1 MSDDSSHL
9 TWYDDLPV
17 REIPENIAKLDDD
30 PRASR
35 LSHEQRVTLVY
46 ESAIARVLL
55 EQCERYDDLRSD
67 IEFDGESFE
76 LLRTL
81 ALERARV
88 IAELFLSARRED
100 VAIAEHPFQ
109 GEGLLGAILA
119 LGVLKSCFVA
129 LTGDD
134 PEHGLLLS
142 TDELDA
148 LVLNPLMDA
157 WWEHALPRDEIA
169 PPHFGSG
176 APPPA
181 PPPTDAA
188 NARAAVEAM
197 AASVAASA
205 DDYVALLDAQPDG
218 DRACED
224 ALRLAREIT
233 ALLQANFKR
242 NIDFGLLDA
251 ALNPVDAGAVLMTI
265 ADSCVVLAAP
275 EGDFSRY
282 GMTAAEL
289 DDALSSP
296 GLQAWQNA
304 VAALP

>member
-17 REIPENIAKLDDD
+17 REIQENIAKLDDD

-35 LSHEQRVTLVY
+35 LSLEQRVTLVY

-100 VAIAEHPFQ
+100 VGIADHSFQ

-134 PEHGLLLS
+134 PDRRLLLS
-142 TDELDA
+142 ADELDA

-169 PPHFGSG
+169 PPQFGSG

-188 NARAAVEAM
+188 DARAPSRRCARDHGAAAGKLQAQHRLRAAGCGAESRRRRRRPHDHRRQLRRAGRSRGRFLTLRDDRRRTRRRAVEPRP
-197 AASVAASA
+197 SEPSNI
-205 DDYVALLDAQPDG
+205 
-218 DRACED
+218 
-224 ALRLAREIT
+224 RLPHRPE
-233 ALLQANFKR
+233 
-242 NIDFGLLDA
+242 
-251 ALNPVDAGAVLMTI
+251 PVI
-265 ADSCVVLAAP
+265 
-275 EGDFSRY
+275 
-282 GMTAAEL
+282 
-289 DDALSSP
+289 
-296 GLQAWQNA
+296 
-304 VAALP
+304 

>member
-17 REIPENIAKLDDD
+17 REIQENIAKLDDD

-35 LSHEQRVTLVY
+35 LSLEQRVTLVY

-100 VAIAEHPFQ
+100 VGIADHSFQ

-134 PEHGLLLS
+134 PDRRLLLS
-142 TDELDA
+142 ADELDA

-157 WWEHALPRDEIA
+157 WWEYALPRDEIA
-169 PPHFGSG
+169 PPQFGSG

-188 NARAAVEAM
+188 DARAPSRRCARPSRRALTTTSRCSTHSPTAIEHARTRC
-197 AASVAASA
+197 ASRARSRRCCRQTSSA
-205 DDYVALLDAQPDG
+205 TSTSG
-218 DRACED
+218 CWMR
-224 ALRLAREIT
+224 R
-233 ALLQANFKR
+233 
-242 NIDFGLLDA
+242 
-251 ALNPVDAGAVLMTI
+251 
-265 ADSCVVLAAP
+265 
-275 EGDFSRY
+275 
-282 GMTAAEL
+282 
-289 DDALSSP
+289 
-296 GLQAWQNA
+296 
-304 VAALP
+304 